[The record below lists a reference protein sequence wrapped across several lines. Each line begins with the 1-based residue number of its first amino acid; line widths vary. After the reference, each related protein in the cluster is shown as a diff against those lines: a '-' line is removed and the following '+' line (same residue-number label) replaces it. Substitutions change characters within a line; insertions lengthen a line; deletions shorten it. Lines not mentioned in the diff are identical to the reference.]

1 MKIVQINAVYHFSST
16 GRTTEDM
23 HLYLKSKGVD
33 SYVFCIN
40 VHHPKDGIYTVG
52 NWLDHKAH
60 AFLSRFIGLRAYF
73 SKCATKKLI
82 CKLRKI
88 QPDIVVL
95 RNLHSNFI
103 DFPMIMSYLG
113 KNNIKTIWVLH
124 DCWAY
129 TGGCTHYTVRN
140 CFKWQTE
147 CKHCQWKGGDSS
159 YFFDWS
165 KKVFSDRKKYF
176 KYISDLSVVG
186 VSDWVT
192 NEARKSFLSQYAK
205 RILRI
210 YNWVDL
216 DVFYPRP
223 AAELRHEHSITDNDF
238 VVLGVAQ
245 IWSENKGL
253 SLFLEI
259 ANHFPQIKVVMI
271 GSLNVVLP
279 FNVIHVNAIDNTD
292 LMAQY
297 YSLADVFLNFSQQET
312 FGKVAAEAI
321 ACGTPVIANNNTAN
335 PEVVG
340 DCGYVITNNSME
352 ECVASIEKIIE
363 AGKRAYIDKCV
374 ERARMLFSKT
384 KGLETYYMLFREII
398 GENTITVQ

>member
-23 HLYLKSKGVD
+23 HLFLKSKGVE

-40 VHHPKDGIYTVG
+40 VNQPNEGVYSMG
-52 NWLDHKAH
+52 NWFDHKAH
-60 AFLSRFIGLRAYF
+60 AFLSRLSGLRAYF
-73 SKCATKKLI
+73 SNCATVKLI
-82 CKLRKI
+82 HKLQRI

-95 RNLHSNFI
+95 RNLHTNFI
-103 DFPMIMSYLG
+103 SLPKIMSYLA
-113 KNNIKTIWVLH
+113 KNDIKTVWVLH

-147 CKHCQWKGGDSS
+147 CKQCQWKGGDASC
-159 YFFDWS
+159 FFDWS
-165 KKVFSDRKKYF
+165 KKVFSDRKKF
-176 KYISDLSVVG
+176 FGSLLDLTVVG

-192 NEARKSFLSQYAK
+192 NEARKSFLSQYAQ

-216 DVFYPRP
+216 DVFYPRQS
-223 AAELRHEHSITDNDF
+223 AELRLKHSITENDF

-245 IWSENKGL
+245 TWSENKGL

-259 ANHFPQIKVVMI
+259 ANHFPHIKVVMI
-271 GSLNVVLP
+271 GSLNVVLSS
-279 FNVIHVNAIDNTD
+279 NVIHVDAIDNTD

-297 YSLADVFLNFSQQET
+297 YSMADVFLYFSKQET
-312 FGKVAAEAI
+312 FGKVAAEAL
-321 ACGTPVIANNNTAN
+321 ACGTPVVANNNTAI

-340 DCGYVITNNSME
+340 DCGYVITNNSKE
-352 ECVASIEKIIE
+352 ECIASIEKIMN
-363 AGKRAYIDKCV
+363 AGKITYSDKCV
-374 ERARMLFSKT
+374 MRAQTLFSKT
-384 KGLETYYMLFREII
+384 NGLEAYYSLFREII
-398 GENTITVQ
+398 GE

>member
-1 MKIVQINAVYHFSST
+1 MKVVQINAVYHYSST

-23 HLYLKSKGVD
+23 HLFLKSKGVE

-40 VHHPKDGIYTVG
+40 VNQPNEGIYSMG

-60 AFLSRFIGLRAYF
+60 AFLSRLIGLRAYF
-73 SKCATKKLI
+73 SNCATLKLI
-82 CKLRKI
+82 RKLKKI
-88 QPDIVVL
+88 EPDIVVL
-95 RNLHSNFI
+95 RNLHTNFI
-103 DFPMIMSYLG
+103 SFPIIMSYLA

-140 CFKWQTE
+140 CFKWQMG
-147 CKHCQWKGGDSS
+147 CKQCPWKGGDSS
-159 YFFDWS
+159 YFLDWS

-176 KYISDLSVVG
+176 GNLSDLTVVG
-186 VSDWVT
+186 VSDWVA

-223 AAELRHEHSITDNDF
+223 SEALRLKHSITANDF

-259 ANHFPQIKVVMI
+259 AKHFPQIKVLMI
-271 GSLNVVLP
+271 GSLNATLP
-279 FNVIHVNAIDNTD
+279 SNVIHVDAIDNTD

-297 YSLADVFLNFSQQET
+297 YSLADVFLNFSKQET
-312 FGKVAAEAI
+312 FGKVAAEAL
-321 ACGTPVIANNNTAN
+321 ACGTPVVANNNTAI

-340 DCGYVITNNSME
+340 DCGFVITNNNKE
-352 ECVASIEKIIE
+352 ECITAIEKIIE
-363 AGKRAYIDKCV
+363 KGKTAYSEQCVKRA
-374 ERARMLFSKT
+374 EMLFSKK
-384 KGLETYYMLFREII
+384 KGLEQYYDLFQEITNN
-398 GENTITVQ
+398 E

>member
-1 MKIVQINAVYHFSST
+1 MKIVQINAVYHYSST

-23 HLYLKSKGVD
+23 HLYLRSKGVE
-33 SYVFCIN
+33 SYVFCVN
-40 VHHPKDGIYTVG
+40 VNQPTEGIYKVG
-52 NWLDHKAH
+52 NWLDYKVH
-60 AFLSRFIGLRAYF
+60 AFLSRLLGLRAYF
-73 SKCATKKLI
+73 SHFATVKLI
-82 CKLRKI
+82 HRLQRIK
-88 QPDIVVL
+88 PDIVVL

-103 DFPMIMSYLG
+103 SFPGIMSYLA
-113 KNNIKTIWVLH
+113 KHNIKTVWVLH

-147 CKHCQWKGGDSS
+147 CKQCQWKGGDAS
-159 YFFDWS
+159 YFFDRS

-176 KYISDLSVVG
+176 GGLSDLSIVG

-223 AAELRHEHSITDNDF
+223 SDELRRKHEITDSDF

-259 ANHFPQIKVVMI
+259 ANHFPKVKVLMI
-271 GSLNVVLP
+271 GSLNAPLP
-279 FNVIHVNAIDNTD
+279 SNVIHVDAIDNTD

-297 YSLADVFLNFSQQET
+297 YSLADVFLSFSKQET
-312 FGKVAAEAI
+312 FGKVAAEAL
-321 ACGTPVIANNNTAN
+321 ACGTPVVANNNTAI

-340 DCGYVITNNSME
+340 DCGYVITNNSKQ
-352 ECVASIEKIIE
+352 ECIASIEKIMY
-363 AGKRAYIDKCV
+363 AGKKAYVDKCV
-374 ERARMLFSKT
+374 KRAQLLFSKT
-384 KGLETYYMLFREII
+384 NGLEAYYSLFREII
-398 GENTITVQ
+398 GE

>member
-1 MKIVQINAVYHFSST
+1 MSSRMKIVQINAVYHFSST

-23 HLYLKSKGVD
+23 HLFLKSKGVE

-40 VHHPKDGIYTVG
+40 VNQPDEGVYSMG
-52 NWLDHKAH
+52 NWIDHKAH
-60 AFLSRFIGLRAYF
+60 AFLSRLIGLRAYF
-73 SKCATKKLI
+73 SNCATIRLI
-82 CKLRKI
+82 RRLKKI

-95 RNLHSNFI
+95 RNLHTNFI
-103 DFPMIMSYLG
+103 SFPKIMSYLA

-140 CFKWQTE
+140 CFKWQME
-147 CKHCQWKGGDSS
+147 CKQCPWKGGDSS

-165 KKVFSDRKKYF
+165 KKVFSDRKRYF
-176 KYISDLSVVG
+176 GNLSDLSVVG
-186 VSDWVT
+186 VSDWVA

-223 AAELRHEHSITDNDF
+223 VAELMQKHSITNKDF
-238 VVLGVAQ
+238 LVLGVSQ
-245 IWSENKGL
+245 IWTENKGL

-259 ANHFPQIKVVMI
+259 ANHFHQIKVLMI
-271 GSLNVVLP
+271 GALNATLP
-279 FNVIHVNAIDNTD
+279 SNVIHVDAIDNTD

-297 YSLADVFLNFSQQET
+297 YSLADVFLNFSKQET
-312 FGKVAAEAI
+312 FGKVAAEAL
-321 ACGTPVIANNNTAN
+321 ACGTPVVANNNTAI

-340 DCGYVITNNSME
+340 DCGYVIANNSKD
-352 ECVASIEKIIE
+352 ECIASIEKIMD
-363 AGKRAYIDKCV
+363 AGKNTYSDMCVKRAQ
-374 ERARMLFSKT
+374 MLFSKT
-384 KGLETYYMLFREII
+384 NGLEIYYNLFREII
-398 GENTITVQ
+398 GGA

>member
-1 MKIVQINAVYHFSST
+1 MRVVQINAVYHFSST
-16 GRTTEDM
+16 GRTTEEM
-23 HLYLKSKGVD
+23 HLYLKSKDVE

-40 VHHPKDGIYTVG
+40 VSKPNDGVYRVG

-60 AFLSRFIGLRAYF
+60 ALLSRFIGLRAYF
-73 SKCATKKLI
+73 SNCATVKLI
-82 CKLRKI
+82 RKLRQI

-95 RNLHSNFI
+95 RNLHTNYIS
-103 DFPMIMSYLG
+103 FPKIMSYLA
-113 KNNIKTIWVLH
+113 KYNIKTVWVLH

-147 CKHCQWKGGDSS
+147 CKQCLWKGGDAS

-176 KYISDLSVVG
+176 GTLSDLSVVG
-186 VSDWVT
+186 VSDWVA

-223 AAELRHEHSITDNDF
+223 SAVLRRKHGITEGDF

-253 SLFLEI
+253 SLFWGI
-259 ANHFPQIKVVMI
+259 ANHFPKVKVILI
-271 GSLNVVLP
+271 GSLKAVLP
-279 FNVIHVNAIDNTD
+279 PNVIHVTAIDNTD

-297 YSLADVFLNFSQQET
+297 YSLADVFVNFSKQET

-352 ECVASIEKIIE
+352 ECIASILKIMD
-363 AGKRAYIDKCV
+363 AGKQAYSDRCVKRAQ
-374 ERARMLFSKT
+374 MMFSKT
-384 KGLETYYMLFREII
+384 KGLESYYSLFQEIK
-398 GENTITVQ
+398 GV

>member
-23 HLYLKSKGVD
+23 HLYLKSKGVE

-40 VHHPKDGIYTVG
+40 VNQPNEGIYSMG

-60 AFLSRFIGLRAYF
+60 AFFSRLIGLRAYF
-73 SKCATKKLI
+73 SNCATVKLI
-82 CKLRKI
+82 HRLQRIK
-88 QPDIVVL
+88 PDVVVL
-95 RNLHSNFI
+95 RNLHNNFI
-103 DFPMIMSYLG
+103 SLPMIMSYLA

-147 CKHCQWKGGDSS
+147 CKQCPWKGGDSS

-165 KKVFSDRKKYF
+165 RKVFSDRKKYF
-176 KYISDLSVVG
+176 GNLSDLSVVG

-205 RILRI
+205 RIIRI

-223 AAELRHEHSITDNDF
+223 SAELRRRHEITENDF

-253 SLFLEI
+253 RLFLDI
-259 ANHFPQIKVVMI
+259 AKHFPQIKVLMI
-271 GSLNVVLP
+271 GSLNATLP
-279 FNVIHVNAIDNTD
+279 SNVIHVDAIDNTD

-297 YSLADVFLNFSQQET
+297 YSMADVFLNFSKQET
-312 FGKVAAEAI
+312 FGKVAAEAL
-321 ACGTPVIANNNTAN
+321 ACGTPVVANNNTAI

-340 DCGYVITNNSME
+340 DCGFVITNNNKE
-352 ECVASIEKIIE
+352 ECITAIEKIIE
-363 AGKRAYIDKCV
+363 KGKTAYSEQCVNRA
-374 ERARMLFSKT
+374 EMLFSK
-384 KGLETYYMLFREII
+384 KRGLEKYYDLFQEIT
-398 GENTITVQ
+398 NND

>member
-23 HLYLKSKGVD
+23 HLFLKSKGVE

-40 VHHPKDGIYTVG
+40 VNQPQDGIYHVG
-52 NWLDHKAH
+52 NKLDHKAH
-60 AFLSRFIGLRAYF
+60 AFLSRLIGLRAYF
-73 SKCATKKLI
+73 SNCATISLIRKL
-82 CKLRKI
+82 KKI

-95 RNLHSNFI
+95 RNLHTNFI
-103 DFPMIMSYLG
+103 SLPMIMSYLAE
-113 KNNIKTIWVLH
+113 NNINTVWVLH

-129 TGGCTHYTVRN
+129 TGGCTHYTVRS

-147 CKHCQWKGGDSS
+147 CKQCLWKGGDAS
-159 YFFDWS
+159 YFFDRS

-176 KYISDLSVVG
+176 GNLSDLSIVG

-192 NEARKSFLSQYAK
+192 NEVRKSFLGQYAK

-216 DVFYPRP
+216 DVFYPRQSD
-223 AAELRHEHSITDNDF
+223 ELRLKHSITDNDF

-253 SLFLEI
+253 SLFIEI
-259 ANHFPQIKVVMI
+259 AKHFPQIKVMMI
-271 GSLNVVLP
+271 GSLNLVLP
-279 FNVIHVNAIDNTD
+279 SNVIHVDAIDNTD

-312 FGKVAAEAI
+312 FGKVAAESI

-352 ECVASIEKIIE
+352 ECIASIEKIIE
-363 AGKRAYIDKCV
+363 ASKRAYTNKCV
-374 ERARMLFSKT
+374 ERARKLFSKT
-384 KGLETYYMLFREII
+384 KGLETYYKLFREII

>member
-23 HLYLKSKGVD
+23 HVFLKTKDVE
-33 SYVFCIN
+33 SYDFCIN
-40 VHHPKDGIYTVG
+40 VNQPENRIISVG
-52 NWLDHKAH
+52 NRFDHKAH

-73 SKCATKKLI
+73 SNCATGKLI
-82 CKLRKI
+82 HRLKRI

-103 DFPMIMSYLG
+103 SFPMIMSFLA
-113 KNNIKTIWVLH
+113 KNNVKTIWVLH

-147 CKHCQWKGGDSS
+147 CKQCQWKGGDAS
-159 YFFDWS
+159 YFFDRS

-176 KYISDLSVVG
+176 GGLSDLSIVG

-223 AAELRHEHSITDNDF
+223 SDELRRKHEITDSDF

-259 ANHFPQIKVVMI
+259 ANHFPKVKVLMI
-271 GSLNVVLP
+271 GSLNAPLP
-279 FNVIHVNAIDNTD
+279 SNVIHVDAIDNTD

-297 YSLADVFLNFSQQET
+297 YSLADVFLSFSKQET
-312 FGKVAAEAI
+312 FGKVAAEAL
-321 ACGTPVIANNNTAN
+321 ACGTPVVANNNTAI

-340 DCGYVITNNSME
+340 DCGYVITNNSKQ
-352 ECVASIEKIIE
+352 ECIASIEKIMY
-363 AGKRAYIDKCV
+363 AGKKAYVDKCV
-374 ERARMLFSKT
+374 KRAQLLFSKT
-384 KGLETYYMLFREII
+384 NGLEAYYSLFREII
-398 GENTITVQ
+398 GE